1 MTQSQIMSI
10 LITIVCAALFLV
22 IHFWEKT
29 AKKETKSQKLK
40 SNSAKAPLLHQ
51 EFKLKYSM
59 FSDDMDEAK
68 SVAIVEFYN
77 TKYAAIDFDWE
88 LKQKLL
94 KKSRLDFKLSDDKF
108 TDSPE
113 WLELAKERY
122 DKIQNIYQDISS
134 LISEG
139 FHDHLYVKNSGEDTI
154 EEFQKFLEDTFRN
167 AEVSTYNS

>member
-59 FSDDMDEAK
+59 FS
-68 SVAIVEFYN
+68 
-77 TKYAAIDFDWE
+77 
-88 LKQKLL
+88 
-94 KKSRLDFKLSDDKF
+94 
-108 TDSPE
+108 SPNVRE
-113 WLELAKERY
+113 
-122 DKIQNIYQDISS
+122 ISFANPCRI
-134 LISEG
+134 LIH
-139 FHDHLYVKNSGEDTI
+139 F
-154 EEFQKFLEDTFRN
+154 
-167 AEVSTYNS
+167 